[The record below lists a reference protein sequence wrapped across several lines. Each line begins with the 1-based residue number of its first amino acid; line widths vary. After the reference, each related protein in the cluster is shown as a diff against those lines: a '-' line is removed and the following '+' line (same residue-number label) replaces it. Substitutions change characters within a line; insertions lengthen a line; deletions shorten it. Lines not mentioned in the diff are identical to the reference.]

1 MINTTVQKIS
11 KAESWLLAS
20 RPKTLPAAVVPV
32 LMGTSV
38 AIHDGYFEPEAA
50 FVTLLCSMLIQIA
63 TNYVND
69 LYDYLKGS
77 DTETRTGPDRALT
90 NGLIS
95 VKEMK
100 IGIFFT
106 FGLTFV
112 LGLYLVYLAGLP
124 ILIIGILSIG
134 AGYAY
139 TAGPFPL
146 AYNGLGDIFVFVFF
160 GFVGTVGTY
169 YVQAL
174 QITPFIYW
182 ASVPVGALITNIL
195 VVNNY
200 RDREEDKLAGKN
212 TLAVKFGAAFTRL
225 QYSVFTVITYS
236 IPILFY
242 FFYENNLWIF
252 LPMLSLPYAVILI
265 KMIYTLE
272 GEALNKTL
280 AQTAKLS
287 FIYGLLFAI
296 GILV

>member
-1 MINTTVQKIS
+1 MIKTTTQKIS
-11 KAESWLLAS
+11 KFESWVLAS

-32 LMGTSV
+32 VMGTSI
-38 AIHDGYFEPEAA
+38 AIHDGYFLPAAA
-50 FVTLLCSMLIQIA
+50 FVALLCSLLIQIA
-63 TNYVND
+63 TNFVND
-69 LYDYLKGS
+69 LHDYLKGS
-77 DTETRTGPDRALT
+77 DTNDRTGPDRVLA

-100 IGIFFT
+100 LGIFFT

-124 ILIIGILSIG
+124 ILIIGILSIA

-160 GFVGTVGTY
+160 GFVGTIGTY
-169 YVQAL
+169 YVQSV
-174 QITPFIYW
+174 QISTFVVW

-200 RDREEDKLAGKN
+200 RDRNEDKLAGKK
-212 TLAVKFGAAFTRL
+212 TLAVKFGGTFTRI
-225 QYSVFTVITYS
+225 QYLVFTIITY
-236 IPILFY
+236 IVPLLFY
-242 FFYENNLWIF
+242 FFYKNSVWVF
-252 LPMLSLPYAVILI
+252 LPLLSLPLAITLI
-265 KMIYTLE
+265 KMIYSLE

-287 FIYGLLFAI
+287 LIYGLLFSI
-296 GILV
+296 GILI